1 MKIGDL
7 VEIGWDGKALKP
19 FIGVIVEM
27 CASAGGQTGY
37 VTVNGQTHYVD
48 LEKLRKIDDSTG
60 GSSSVI
66 KQPDDWSS
74 DIEEQG

>member
-7 VEIGWDGKALKP
+7 VEIGWNGKALKP

-27 CASAGGQTGY
+27 CGTSAGGQTGY

-48 LEKLRKIDDSTG
+48 LEKLRKVDDAARRSSEDVRREDWIDCL
-60 GSSSVI
+60 
-66 KQPDDWSS
+66 K
-74 DIEEQG
+74 E

>member
-60 GSSSVI
+60 GSSHTDIQSE
-66 KQPDDWSS
+66 DWHSGL
-74 DIEEQG
+74 EK